1 MESLL
6 RKRKMGDPTILNK
19 PRLPIKYDYN
29 DKIPNPFLERFGK
42 FDNHHFEL
50 IDVFDEN
57 LAFAVYNLMRWK
69 GGPLKLAPFQ
79 SVVLDTLWNK
89 TFPIVLMTRG
99 GGKTFMLAV
108 YALLRAMM
116 VPGSKIVIVAAS
128 FRQSKL
134 VFDYIKQIHDYSPLV
149 QQAVT
154 RIHQPND
161 QSLMEIADGLST
173 IRALPLGNGEKIR
186 GIRATDIVTDEF
198 ASIPEEIFQVVVR
211 GFAAVAADPI
221 LAAEQLQLEE
231 EMIAKGIMR
240 EEDRKR
246 IKGNKIIY
254 AGTASYQFNHY
265 YKLYTTHR
273 RIIESKFIGDAR
285 NINDEFDVADD
296 SIEMDGHLDY
306 RDYAVIQIP
315 YTGLP
320 RGFMDEKQINQAFA
334 TMPKALFQ
342 MEYECQFPSDS
353 DGFFKS
359 SEISDATPPLDG
371 GAFQIEQAGDNNY
384 EYVMGIDP
392 ARKTDNFAISI
403 LKIYPGKGV
412 RNVFCWSMNNK
423 NFVTCVKKI
432 RELMSKFN
440 IVRIA
445 MDAGG
450 GGYSVEDLMQ
460 NIEVIKGELPVWRY
474 DDPEHARFD
483 GLHILDMVNFV
494 PSWIRDANYGLA
506 ADIEH
511 RRMLFPRRDPKLASD
526 DAVED
531 EIWGE
536 IDEQIRELCMI
547 VVSSTKTGVE
557 HFDLPDLPT
566 TEKQTISAGR
576 RKDRYSALLLAAYA
590 ARTYISEGQVTFI
603 PEPGDWIDHI

>member
-1 MESLL
+1 
-6 RKRKMGDPTILNK
+6 MGDPYILNQ
-19 PRLPIKYDYN
+19 PRLPIKYDY
-29 DKIPNPFLERFGK
+29 DDRIKNPFLERFGK
-42 FDNHHFEL
+42 FDNSHFEL
-50 IDVFDEN
+50 IDIFDEN
-57 LAFAVYNLMRWK
+57 LTFAVYNLMQWK

-79 SVVLDTLWNK
+79 SVVLETLWHK

-108 YALLRAMM
+108 YALLRALL
-116 VPGSKIVIVAAS
+116 VPGSKIVIVASS

-134 VFDYIKQIHDYSPLV
+134 VFNYIKQIHDYSPIV
-149 QQAVT
+149 QQSVT
-154 RIHQPND
+154 KIHQPNEE
-161 QSLMEIADGLST
+161 SLMIIGPGLST

-186 GIRATDIVTDEF
+186 GIRATDIITDEF

-221 LAAEQLQLEE
+221 MAAEQLQLEE
-231 EMIAKGIMR
+231 DLIARGLMR
-240 EEDRKR
+240 EEDRER
-246 IKGNKIIY
+246 IKGNKIVY

-265 YKLYTTHR
+265 YKLYKIHR
-273 RIIESKFIGDAR
+273 AIIDSKFIGDAR
-285 NINDEFDVADD
+285 NINKDFDINESDVQL
-296 SIEMDGHLDY
+296 DGHLDY
-306 RDYAVIQIP
+306 RDYAIVQLP

-320 RGFMDEKQINQAFA
+320 RGFMDEKMISQAYA

-353 DGFFKS
+353 DGFFKRS
-359 SEISDATPPLDG
+359 NIDDATPEAG
-371 GAFQIEQAGDNNY
+371 QGAFPIESSGDPNH

-392 ARKTDNFAISI
+392 ARKTDNFSISI

-423 NFVTCVKKI
+423 NFVSCVQKI

-450 GGYSVEDLMQ
+450 GGYSVEDLLQ
-460 NIEVIKGELPVWRY
+460 NIEIIKGEQPVWRY
-474 DDPEHARFD
+474 DDPEHSKLS

-511 RRMLFPRRDPKLASD
+511 KRMLFPRRAIENTSD
-526 DAVED
+526 DPVED
-531 EIWGE
+531 EIWAE
-536 IDEQIRELCMI
+536 INDQIVETCMI

-566 TEKQTISAGR
+566 TSQQTISAGR

-590 ARTYISEGQVTFI
+590 ARTYISEGQVSFE
-603 PEPGDWIDHI
+603 PEIGDWLDCL